1 MNNKTMNKRVYGV
14 IGISSIM
21 ANWNADFSGYPKTIS
36 DGRTFGSDKALK
48 YPMKKM
54 WENEGRKVL
63 YIKSMRFEKN
73 SLVPRSLKE
82 RYNVL
87 FGESTK
93 AEEKDSRKVLTN
105 LMTAVDVKNFGATY
119 AESKNNIAITGAVQ
133 IGQGF
138 NVYEQTEPQEQQ
150 ILSPFRN
157 PSQEKEKGEQKNSS
171 SGANDVSDDE
181 GSTNMDFKGAT
192 SLGTKIVSDE
202 AHYMYPFVIN
212 PQAYKELI
220 ELEVTEGYTED
231 DYQNFKRT
239 SLVCATSF
247 ATNAKEGCENEFAL
261 FVETKQNVYLPNLTS
276 YIRFQKEEEKNV
288 ISVTC
293 GNLIKEFGQK
303 VLAVEIYYN
312 TDTTILKQD
321 IAGAKIFNILTQKEV

>member
-1 MNNKTMNKRVYGV
+1 MNKRVYGV

-54 WENEGRKVL
+54 WENEGKKVL
-63 YIKSMRFEKN
+63 YIKSMTFKESKGEI

-82 RYNVL
+82 RYDFL
-87 FGESTK
+87 FGEATK
-93 AEEKDSRKVLTN
+93 AEAKDSRKVLTN

-119 AESKNNIAITGAVQ
+119 AESGNNIAITGAVQ

-138 NVYEQTEPQEQQ
+138 NVYKETEPQEQQ
-150 ILSPFRN
+150 ILSPFRD
-157 PSQEKEKGEQKNSS
+157 SSKEKEKGEAKNS
-171 SGANDVSDDE
+171 
-181 GSTNMDFKGAT
+181 T
-192 SLGTKIVSDE
+192 LGTKIVSDE

-220 ELEVTEGYTED
+220 ELGVTEGYTED

-239 SLVCATSF
+239 SLMCATSF

-261 FVETKQNVYLPNLTS
+261 FVETRQDVYLPNLTS
-276 YIRFQKEEEKNV
+276 YIRFQKGEEKNV

-293 GNLIKEFGQK
+293 GNLIKELGEK
-303 VLAVEIYYN
+303 ALAVEIYYN
-312 TDTTILKQD
+312 KDTTILKQD
-321 IAGAKIFNILTQKEV
+321 IEGVKVYNILTQKEV